1 MTSATV
7 TAAGGSK
14 ARHDGGCRDR
24 KIVRWESA
32 ANDRHAHPAR
42 PRPPVTPSL
51 SPLVAVTGWSTSP
64 PPPRSRSS
72 TAAAVITSEVS
83 TPFVWRCYLKPRAGN
98 GKFVRTGMC
107 TVFGSFSVDLTTST
121 SMVIHRALQVVK
133 SVAAFGFMD
142 LSLDSSEYCQAQ
154 HNKLDVNAY

>member
-1 MTSATV
+1 M
-7 TAAGGSK
+7 
-14 ARHDGGCRDR
+14 
-24 KIVRWESA
+24 
-32 ANDRHAHPAR
+32 
-42 PRPPVTPSL
+42 
-51 SPLVAVTGWSTSP
+51 GWSTP
-64 PPPRSRSS
+64 PPPQSRSS
-72 TAAAVITSEVS
+72 TAAAAAVITPEVS
-83 TPFVWRCYLKPRAGN
+83 TSFVRRCYLEPRAGN

-154 HNKLDVNAY
+154 HNKLDVNTY